1 MKTKILPLKEL
12 SIAQIYNGE
21 KATYEVPI
29 YQRNYAW
36 EKDEIFALIQDVYDA
51 FISKKQTY
59 FIGTLV
65 SFHKGDQV
73 YEVIDGQQ
81 RLTTINI
88 TLNALGISLQNK
100 LTYRARKK
108 SDDTIK
114 SIPHFKIDEKDYG
127 IIKGFE
133 FAKNAINEI
142 VSDVDREKFKD
153 FFLDKV
159 HLIHYQVPKDIDLN
173 HYFEIMNSRG
183 EQLEK
188 HEIIKARLI
197 EKLNDIDKEK
207 FNRLWEFC
215 SDMNVYIQQKY
226 RETDI
231 FGNNLCDF
239 KVSDFNSLPNV
250 DEKSNKIKISD
261 LIEFQIAD
269 KHRGKIDKLD
279 TFQPIMDFSN
289 FLLIVLKLTRMD
301 ESDFVPANF
310 ILDDKELI
318 HEFDKVKVVD
328 EEFAKRFGYNL
339 LKAKFLLDN
348 YLVHHS
354 DEDDTIENNPWKL
367 QYWHKDGKNEYLKNL
382 DGESDYQNKL
392 VQLLSMFEVSFTAR
406 QRKNYLY
413 YCMLYLFNN
422 NYKDISSYYKFVSDL
437 ADKYF
442 KDVYLVK
449 NNLNAINTPNPGSFD
464 DVILSENTL
473 DTITRNANLDFE
485 GIYGNGKEKSKG
497 IALFVFNYLDY
508 KLWEQYA
515 NKLRGEKT
523 KEGSKERL
531 DFFSSL
537 GCSDF
542 GLKVFEQFYFSRTRR
557 SLEHFYP
564 TANATG
570 KDGAPDEQQI
580 NCLGN
585 YAMIGSEANSS
596 GNNWSPKTKLDH
608 YLDPS
613 GKIRLV
619 SVASIKFMI
628 MMQKCKDNQNITRPV
643 GQEWNFDDI
652 IEHQIKMLETLL
664 ITATN
669 NV

>member
-1 MKTKILPLKEL
+1 
-12 SIAQIYNGE
+12 
-21 KATYEVPI
+21 
-29 YQRNYAW
+29 
-36 EKDEIFALIQDVYDA
+36 
-51 FISKKQTY
+51 
-59 FIGTLV
+59 
-65 SFHKGDQV
+65 
-73 YEVIDGQQ
+73 
-81 RLTTINI
+81 
-88 TLNALGISLQNK
+88 
-100 LTYRARKK
+100 
-108 SDDTIK
+108 
-114 SIPHFKIDEKDYG
+114 
-127 IIKGFE
+127 
-133 FAKNAINEI
+133 
-142 VSDVDREKFKD
+142 
-153 FFLDKV
+153 
-159 HLIHYQVPKDIDLN
+159 
-173 HYFEIMNSRG
+173 MNSRG

-197 EKLNDIDKEK
+197 EKLNESDKEK

-231 FGNNLCDF
+231 FGTNLCDF
-239 KVSDFNSLPNV
+239 KVSDFNGLPEE
-250 DEKSNKIKISD
+250 DEKSNKLKISD
-261 LIEFQIAD
+261 LIDSQIAD
-269 KHRGKIDKLD
+269 KQRRKLDKLD

-289 FLLIVLKLTRMD
+289 FLLIVLKLTRMA

-318 HEFDKVKVVD
+318 QEFDKVKVVD

-348 YLVHHS
+348 YIVHHS

-406 QRKNYLY
+406 QRKNYLF

-437 ADKYF
+437 ADKYL

-464 DVILSENTL
+464 DVILSENSL
-473 DTITRNANLDFE
+473 VTITRNTNLDFE

-497 IALFVFNYLDY
+497 IALFIFNYLDY

-557 SLEHFYP
+557 SLEHFYS

-570 KDGAPDEQQI
+570 KDGAPDEIQI

-596 GNNWSPKTKLDH
+596 GNSWSPKTKLDH

-628 MMQKCKDNQNITRPV
+628 MMQKCKDNQNETRPV

-652 IEHQIKMLETLL
+652 KEHQEKMLQVLK
-664 ITATN
+664 
-669 NV
+669 VK